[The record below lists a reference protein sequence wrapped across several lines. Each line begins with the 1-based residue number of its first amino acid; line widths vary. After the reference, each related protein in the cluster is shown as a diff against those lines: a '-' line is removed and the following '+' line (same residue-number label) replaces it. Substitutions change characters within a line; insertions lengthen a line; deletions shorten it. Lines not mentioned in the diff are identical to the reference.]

1 MGKTQDIVKID
12 NKYPIL
18 EIKGCGETS
27 NVYLVKD
34 PEKDN
39 YYVGKVLKKETDL
52 FEKEVEILNKL
63 KSIHNAY
70 KIY

>member
-1 MGKTQDIVKID
+1 MGETQDIVKID

-18 EIKGCGETS
+18 EIKGGGETS

-52 FEKEVEILNKL
+52 F
-63 KSIHNAY
+63 
-70 KIY
+70 